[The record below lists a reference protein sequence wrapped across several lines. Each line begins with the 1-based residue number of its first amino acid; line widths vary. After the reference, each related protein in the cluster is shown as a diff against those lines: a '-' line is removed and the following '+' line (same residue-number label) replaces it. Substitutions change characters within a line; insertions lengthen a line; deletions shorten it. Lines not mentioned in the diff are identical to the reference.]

1 MLVFFFYVFLLKAL
15 KGSTFQGSHQD
26 KKHCQRDIMMVGP
39 YYMSF
44 IPLLVL
50 SLSLLIRLCVLLQLN
65 KPALVNQKRRTPPL
79 PQIQEQA
86 VGTETKGRI

>member
-1 MLVFFFYVFLLKAL
+1 
-15 KGSTFQGSHQD
+15 
-26 KKHCQRDIMMVGP
+26 MMVGP

-86 VGTETKGRI
+86 VGTETKGRIWCSVTQLQLGNQVTQVTGFIYNRMHVRYWAGH